1 MARLNQTQKYAIY
14 WLNSQGSD
22 NTTIAAELEITED
35 AVIKCLEKN
44 QHINSDNAIKTS
56 SSAAGN
62 VKNKNLMINE
72 TSVKKNK
79 TVMIMTKE
87 ASMQHDELKKNQS
100 NKSSKNSS
108 AIFKPKK

>member
-1 MARLNQTQKYAIY
+1 MTRLNQTQKYAIY

-22 NTTIAAELEITED
+22 VSAIANELEVTED
-35 AVIKCLEKN
+35 SIVKCLEKN
-44 QHINSDNAIKTS
+44 QQINNDNAIKTS

-87 ASMQHDELKKNQS
+87 ASMQNDELKKNQS
-100 NKSSKNSS
+100 SKSTKNSG